1 MVYLH
6 KGKYHAAQHQTEGI
20 PGLTE
25 RGEMHKTDQGGREAG
40 NIYDFSGDCALPN
53 QHIDNIRKFDSKC
66 SDIQPLGAAL
76 GTGAQRGAAGTLA
89 EILSRTGTTLNMQP
103 AVGTAKKMACTLMG
117 AETIDQHGKSII
129 LVVLDVSVYDP
140 GMSDSL
146 ISAGRLM
153 EAGYKVNFRIPNDAL
168 TDGFALASYSL

>member
-1 MVYLH
+1 M
-6 KGKYHAAQHQTEGI
+6 
-20 PGLTE
+20 
-25 RGEMHKTDQGGREAG
+25 
-40 NIYDFSGDCALPN
+40 
-53 QHIDNIRKFDSKC
+53 
-66 SDIQPLGAAL
+66 
-76 GTGAQRGAAGTLA
+76 GT
-89 EILSRTGTTLNMQP
+89 
-103 AVGTAKKMACTLMG
+103 
-117 AETIDQHGKSII
+117 ETIDQHGKSII